1 MAGTSFADNIMLR
14 QANRANT
21 LQSQAISSTDV
32 SVKHLACG
40 ALPASPIGDI
50 LTDKTRA
57 STVAAVWHA
66 GGRSIAVSIE
76 FFVTSLVIVAS
87 PGTGVLYTLAAGL
100 SRGSRASVVAAF
112 GCTIGI
118 VPHMAAAIM
127 GLAALLHTSALAFQ
141 TFKYVGVAYLL
152 YMAWNSLRE
161 TGALK
166 VEDKVDNR
174 SATQVT
180 VTAILINILNPKLS
194 IFFLAFLPQ
203 FVRADEVSPLSR
215 MLTLSAV
222 FMLMTFVVFVGYGL
236 FAASVR
242 DHVIS
247 RPRVLTWMRRTFAGA
262 FVALGA
268 KLAMSDR

>member
-1 MAGTSFADNIMLR
+1 VSVEFLITSF
-14 QANRANT
+14 
-21 LQSQAISSTDV
+21 
-32 SVKHLACG
+32 
-40 ALPASPIGDI
+40 
-50 LTDKTRA
+50 
-57 STVAAVWHA
+57 
-66 GGRSIAVSIE
+66 
-76 FFVTSLVIVAS
+76 IVVVS
-87 PGTGVLYTLAAGL
+87 PGTGVLYTLAAGI

-127 GLAALLHTSALAFQ
+127 GLAAILHTSALAFQ
-141 TFKYVGVAYLL
+141 TFKYLGVIYLL
-152 YMAWNSLRE
+152 YMAWNTLRE
-161 TGALK
+161 RGALK
-166 VEDKVDNR
+166 VEQEVGTR
-174 SATQVT
+174 SAVQVT

-203 FVRADEVSPLSR
+203 FVSAGETSPLSR
-215 MLTLSAV
+215 MLELSAV

-236 FAASVR
+236 FAASIR

-268 KLAMSDR
+268 KLAFADR